1 MSTSDGVVLRV
12 AGLKK
17 YFTVGGGLLGRNKSS
32 LKAVDGISFEIE
44 EGTTY
49 GLVGESGCGKTTT
62 AKMILLLERPTEGQI
77 RFEDED
83 TWTMS
88 RDSRRRYKALGAGR
102 VPGPLGLAQS
112 SNAGGRHHRRAPAG
126 QQHHDQGRDQN
137 EGG

>member
-1 MSTSDGVVLRV
+1 MSTSDGIVLRV
-12 AGLKK
+12 AGLRK

-77 RFEDED
+77 RFEGED

-88 RDSRRRYKALGAGR
+88 RDSRKRYKASVQAVFQDPWASLK
-102 VPGPLGLAQS
+102 S

-126 QQHHDQGRDQN
+126 QQPHEQGRDQN